1 MKFAVITG
9 KIRRKTGDPSW
20 PVKKVRIMPFEK
32 NGGYDDENE
41 VRVMTIAWRLP
52 GETAVAH
59 KRLV

>member
-1 MKFAVITG
+1 MRFAVITG
-9 KIRRKTGDPSW
+9 KIPLKTGVSSW